1 MTEPYT
7 QLSLHRWMLRD
18 EVRNE
23 AYRTAI
29 VRAVKPGDA
38 VLDMGAGTGILSIFA
53 AQAGARKVYAVE
65 RTGIA
70 AVARRMIERNGMSD
84 RIEVI
89 EGNLEDIDLPE
100 KVDVLMSEWMGGLGV
115 DENML
120 APLMMARNRWLKPGG
135 KILPER
141 VTAILAPVWMRGFD
155 EDLSHWRTRPHGVD
169 MSVVADIT
177 AHEPLMTQMPIGP
190 EDVLS
195 TPQEMWSHDA
205 YTCSLQEAD
214 SSFQSR
220 LSFVAERAGRS
231 PISPPGFTRASSRA
245 PAHHRS
251 RRAGDALG
259 PLRVPAGASRRR
271 RQRHADRG
279 RVPLRSLDAR
289 ELRVLL
295 VGEDWR
301 SPGGEARLA
310 EHDARGVMWREL
322 RSGSRWMRVGV

>member
-1 MTEPYT
+1 MNDPYT

-23 AYRTAI
+23 AYRKAI
-29 VRAVKPGDA
+29 VQAVKPGQA

-70 AVARRMIERNGMSD
+70 AVARRMVKRNGYESV
-84 RIEVI
+84 IEII

-120 APLMMARNRWLKPGG
+120 APLVMARNRWLTPGG

-141 VTAILAPVWMRGFD
+141 VTAILAPVWMRAFD

-177 AHEPLMTQMPIGP
+177 AHEPFMTQMHIGP
-190 EDVLS
+190 EDILS

-205 YTCSLQEAD
+205 YTCSLEEAD
-214 SSFQSR
+214 RSFQAK
-220 LSFVAERAGRS
+220 LSFVAERPGKLSNLATWFHATFFD
-231 PISPPGFTRASSRA
+231 SPPLITAPDAPETHWGRFVFPLERAVEVAEGTPIEVEFHCDPS
-245 PAHHRS
+245 
-251 RRAGDALG
+251 
-259 PLRVPAGASRRR
+259 
-271 RQRHADRG
+271 
-279 RVPLRSLDAR
+279 
-289 ELRVLL
+289 
-295 VGEDWR
+295 
-301 SPGGEARLA
+301 SPGSCEFFWSVKIGDLPVERHDSRGHAQEA
-310 EHDARGVMWREL
+310 
-322 RSGSRWMRVGV
+322 